1 MAIILAGYLVGWS
14 DIDVKINHRWESV
27 AYDTTNAPVA
37 FPAGETAVFAFK
49 DLQPATVQSFAIE
62 AANLK
67 EVELMA
73 SDESPT
79 RGYRSLGRFQ
89 LSGDAAEFSFPA
101 ATSKYLKVGL
111 ASRWDESKPVEVRR
125 IRVGP
130 DNVLARDAGC
140 KLLAA
145 QPPMKIQKRLFHI
158 VMSMGIAFGGLT
170 FLMAILF
177 PLTEEKM
184 KEVRLKLDE
193 RHLAKA
199 AAGEPTDE
207 VAEEFVQEHPKE
219 AETFLKEHP
228 PTDDQPT
235 SGSAG
240 TK

>member
-1 MAIILAGYLVGWS
+1 MV
-14 DIDVKINHRWESV
+14 
-27 AYDTTNAPVA
+27 
-37 FPAGETAVFAFK
+37 
-49 DLQPATVQSFAIE
+49 
-62 AANLK
+62 
-67 EVELMA
+67 

-89 LSGDAAEFSFPA
+89 LSADAAEFSFPA

-111 ASRWDESKPVEVRR
+111 ASRWDESKPVELRR

-130 DNVLARDAGC
+130 DNVLARDAGGA
-140 KLLAA
+140 LVAA

-199 AAGEPTDE
+199 VAGEPTDE

-219 AETFLKEHP
+219 AGDSPKDPPPNQKPTPPPPPPQKKKRKKKKKKKKTNPTQKRHP
-228 PTDDQPT
+228 PHPKNNQKTPQPKKKNPPPSINFFARFT
-235 SGSAG
+235 TCPSKGAPANG
-240 TK
+240 